1 LPYQANNQI
10 WAPGRILYDAA
21 TGYNVPVETITTG
34 VSSRINRALGDGY
47 VVMSTTENSIG
58 LIYNKGT
65 DQPAFLRIPD
75 ENQSISI
82 VCFDVNGNVLGGTSP
97 YYAQGRSFRSIVRG
111 SVSIYE
117 MRSNWIWL
125 HKDVAS
131 FYIGHAAWPGA
142 ISFTPNI
149 QFDAVMGAQITVAT
163 PLGITSPDFIVES
176 VGGSYF
182 RRGFMVTGRASE
194 NGFRTT
200 FLLETTTNASAL
212 SGATSVSLSSV
223 SGVLENDF
231 IGIELDTVILGAD
244 RQWFHTRV
252 TSIVGSTVN
261 LASAL
266 PANVASG
273 RAIKINRWVSLE
285 AINTAATAANIASAA
300 STINTNIKWEG
311 MLVWDTTNNRLMRAS
326 GRGATSAWYIVD
338 GSGSVTPV

>member
-1 LPYQANNQI
+1 
-10 WAPGRILYDAA
+10 
-21 TGYNVPVETITTG
+21 
-34 VSSRINRALGDGY
+34 
-47 VVMSTTENSIG
+47 
-58 LIYNKGT
+58 
-65 DQPAFLRIPD
+65 
-75 ENQSISI
+75 
-82 VCFDVNGNVLGGTSP
+82 
-97 YYAQGRSFRSIVRG
+97 
-111 SVSIYE
+111 
-117 MRSNWIWL
+117 
-125 HKDVAS
+125 
-131 FYIGHAAWPGA
+131 
-142 ISFTPNI
+142 
-149 QFDAVMGAQITVAT
+149 
-163 PLGITSPDFIVES
+163 
-176 VGGSYF
+176 
-182 RRGFMVTGRASE
+182 MVTGRASE